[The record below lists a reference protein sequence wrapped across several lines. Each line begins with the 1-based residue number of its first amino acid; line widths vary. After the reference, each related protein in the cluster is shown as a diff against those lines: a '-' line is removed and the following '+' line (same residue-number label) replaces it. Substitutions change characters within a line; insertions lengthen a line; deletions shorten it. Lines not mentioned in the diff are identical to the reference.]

1 MSVDSET
8 KYAIKAAD
16 TSALYINYVMLA
28 GSIFGANMSDFS
40 DIDGGEEPLFAEYE
54 DEDLADPPPLPPPLA
69 ILSPTER
76 DPGSLDNIGAGDDDD
91 GGLNFDQPFDTS
103 INESHDQSSSAA
115 TAAKKRKPILTFN
128 EGR

>member
-1 MSVDSET
+1 
-8 KYAIKAAD
+8 
-16 TSALYINYVMLA
+16 
-28 GSIFGANMSDFS
+28 MSDFS

-69 ILSPTER
+69 ILNPTER
-76 DPGSLDNIGAGDDDD
+76 DPSSLDNIGGGDD
-91 GGLNFDQPFDTS
+91 GGFGHSQPFDTS
-103 INESHDQSSSAA
+103 VNESHDQSSSAA